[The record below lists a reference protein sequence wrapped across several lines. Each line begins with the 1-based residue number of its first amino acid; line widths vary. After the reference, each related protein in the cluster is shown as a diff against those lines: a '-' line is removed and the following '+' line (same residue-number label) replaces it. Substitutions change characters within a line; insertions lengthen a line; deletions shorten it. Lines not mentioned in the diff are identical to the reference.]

1 MNVEYR
7 EGNEFERKG
16 NDKVSGMHEKRE
28 RSTGVGNGNLLL
40 HPIPR
45 IRIDMESHI
54 KKILIRN
61 SNFLNMF
68 YIFITLARVRKR
80 AG

>member
-45 IRIDMESHI
+45 IRIVWRAISRKFSSEIRIS
-54 KKILIRN
+54 LIC
-61 SNFLNMF
+61 SIFL
-68 YIFITLARVRKR
+68 
-80 AG
+80 